1 MAPVAVLEEWAKSD
15 AETKKA
21 EEQKMREGWNAWM
34 GKHGSSVKTTEGLGK
49 NTSVTSASAA
59 EAKNG
64 MMLYSMVE
72 AESSEAAASLFE
84 GHPHLSIPGASIEI
98 MEASALRG

>member
-1 MAPVAVLEEWAKSD
+1 MKKFIALYMAPVAVLEEWAKSD

-64 MMLYSMVE
+64 RKRRRACSKVIRI
-72 AESSEAAASLFE
+72 SVS
-84 GHPHLSIPGASIEI
+84 PV
-98 MEASALRG
+98 RR